1 MTEPKWELDLGASI
15 VGEGVVRFKV
25 WAPLRKKASV
35 VLSPQGEREEIAL
48 QQDQVGYFR
57 GVARDV
63 PAGELYLYLLD
74 NDLARPDPASR
85 SQPEGVHGPSRIIDP
100 NAFSWEDGG
109 WKGMLISDFIIY
121 EIHVGTFTKEGTFEA
136 IIGRLDDLRDLG
148 ITALELMPVAQ
159 FPGTRNWGYDGVYP
173 FAPQES
179 YGGPDGLKKLISA
192 CHREGLAVIL
202 DVVYNHLG
210 PEGNYLGSFA
220 PYFTDRYK
228 TPWGEAINFD
238 GPYSDE
244 VRRYFIDN
252 ARYWVTEYHI
262 DALRIDAIQGIFD
275 FSACHFLKELA
286 QAVHSLGEALGRR
299 VYVVSESDLNDVKVI
314 DPTEAGGY
322 GLDAQWNDDFHH
334 ALHALVT
341 GEANAYLSDFGELA
355 HMSKALSEGFVYS
368 GEYSSYRKRRH
379 GSPSKDRPGSR
390 FIVFSQNHDQV
401 GNRLARLSRTQSF
414 EQLKFAAA
422 VVLLSPYIPLLFMG
436 EEYAEKAP
444 FDYFVSFSDQA
455 LVEAVRRGRKAEF
468 ADFGWP
474 SEAPDPQAET
484 TFLDAK
490 IGARES
496 WSIEQVCIYNFYRA
510 LIKARRGLSFVAN
523 PGKERI
529 EIGRFEG
536 QKTLFVKRRL
546 SGETLFYFCNF
557 NAQSVSL
564 RLALPEGKWVKAL
577 DSSSEEWGGP
587 GQGAPESIESKGMEA
602 DILLNPHSLVLY
614 RADGS

>member
-1 MTEPKWELDLGASI
+1 LDLGASI

-25 WAPLRKKASV
+25 WAPLRERASV
-35 VLSPQGEREEIAL
+35 ILSPRGNRREIAL
-48 QQDQVGYFR
+48 QQDQVGYFH
-57 GVARDV
+57 GVAGDV
-63 PAGELYLYLLD
+63 PVGGLYLYLLD

-100 NAFSWEDGG
+100 DAFSWEDDG
-109 WKGMLISDFIIY
+109 WTGILFRDFIIY

-136 IIGRLDDLRDLG
+136 VIGRLEYLRNLG
-148 ITALELMPVAQ
+148 CTALELMPVAQ

-179 YGGPDGLKKLISA
+179 YGGPDGLKRLINA
-192 CHREGLAVIL
+192 CHREGLAVVL

-252 ARYWVTEYHI
+252 ARYWVAEYHV

-299 VYVVSESDLNDVKVI
+299 VYVVAESDLNDVRVI
-314 DPTEAGGY
+314 DPTHAGGY
-322 GLDAQWNDDFHH
+322 ALDSQWNDDFHH

-368 GEYSSYRKRRH
+368 GEYSPYRKRRH
-379 GSPSKDRPGSR
+379 GSSSKDRPSSR

-401 GNRLARLSRTQSF
+401 GNRSARPSRTQSL
-414 EQLKFAAA
+414 EQLKLAAA
-422 VVLLSPYIPLLFMG
+422 VVLLSPYVPLLFTG
-436 EEYAEKAP
+436 EEYAEEAP
-444 FDYFVSFSDQA
+444 FNYFVSFSDQA
-455 LVEAVRRGRKAEF
+455 LVEAVRRGRKAEL
-468 ADFGWP
+468 ADFGS
-474 SEAPDPQAET
+474 SEAPDPQAEA

-490 IGARES
+490 IEARGRP
-496 WSIEQVCIYNFYRA
+496 SIEQVYIYNFYRA
-510 LIKARRGLSFVAN
+510 LIKTRKESPFVAD

-529 EIGRFEG
+529 EIRQFEG
-536 QKTLFVKRRL
+536 QKALFVERRL
-546 SGETLFYFCNF
+546 PEGTLIYLCNF
-557 NAQSVSL
+557 NAQSASL

-577 DSSSEEWGGP
+577 DSSSEEWGGR
-587 GQGAPESIESKGMEA
+587 GQGAPESIESRGMEV

-614 RADGS
+614 RADGA

>member
-25 WAPLRKKASV
+25 WAPLRERASV
-35 VLSPQGEREEIAL
+35 ILSPHCSRREIAL
-48 QQDQVGYFR
+48 QQDQVGYFH
-57 GVARDV
+57 GVAGDV
-63 PAGELYLYLLD
+63 PVGGLYLYLLD

-100 NAFSWEDGG
+100 NAFPWEDDG
-109 WKGMLISDFIIY
+109 WTGIPFRDFIIY
-121 EIHVGTFTKEGTFEA
+121 EIHVGAFTGEGTFEA
-136 IIGRLDDLRDLG
+136 VISRLEYLRDLG

-179 YGGPDGLKKLISA
+179 YGGPDGLKRLINA
-192 CHREGLAVIL
+192 CHSEGLAVVL

-252 ARYWVTEYHI
+252 ARYWVTEYHV

-275 FSACHFLKELA
+275 FSASHFLKELA
-286 QAVHSLGEALGRR
+286 QAVHSLAEALGRQ
-299 VYVVSESDLNDVKVI
+299 VYVVAESDLNDVRVI
-314 DPTEAGGY
+314 DPTQTGGF

-355 HMSKALSEGFVYS
+355 HMSKALSEGFVYT
-368 GEYSSYRKRRH
+368 GEYSPYRKRRH
-379 GSPSKDRPGSR
+379 GSPSKGRPGSR

-401 GNRLARLSRTQSF
+401 GNRLARPGRTQSL
-414 EQLKFAAA
+414 EQLKLAAA
-422 VVLLSPYIPLLFMG
+422 VVLLSPYVPLLFMG
-436 EEYAEKAP
+436 EEYAEEAP
-444 FDYFVSFSDQA
+444 FNYFVSFSDQS
-455 LVEAVRRGRKAEF
+455 LVEAVRRGRNAEL
-468 ADFGWP
+468 ADFWWT
-474 SEAPDPQAET
+474 SEAPHPQAEAA
-484 TFLDAK
+484 FLDAK
-490 IGARES
+490 TGARGR
-496 WSIEQVCIYNFYRA
+496 WSIDQVYICNFYRA
-510 LIKARRGLSFVAN
+510 LIKARRESSFIAD

-529 EIGRFEG
+529 EIRRLEG
-536 QKTLFVKRRL
+536 EKMLFVERRL
-546 SGETLFYFCNF
+546 PAETLFYFCNF
-557 NAQSVSL
+557 NTQSASL
-564 RLALPEGKWVKAL
+564 RLMLPEGKWVRAI

-587 GQGAPESIESKGMEA
+587 GQGAPEAIESRGMEV
-602 DILLNPHSLVLY
+602 DILLNPHSFVLY
-614 RADGS
+614 RAHRS